1 MPNGPI
7 KPPVVWHLDTDQI
20 DDKSNPKKPDR
31 LTRIRYEMIEF
42 QEGRKDLQKTL
53 TSIQSICEEGNSEE
67 SS

>member
-7 KPPVVWHLDTDQI
+7 KPPVVWHLDTGDI
-20 DDKSNPKKPDR
+20 EDKSNPKKPDR
-31 LTRIRYEMIEF
+31 LTRIKNEMIEF

-53 TSIQSICEEGNSEE
+53 TSIDDICKEGSSGE